1 MGPASWDE
9 VLGEGFPGVS
19 GLPRW
24 YLDLFFTWPSQL
36 VGVSG
41 KGVMWV
47 ALVLQLFL
55 PLGAAVAWWTMQN
68 WREYR
73 EIAAAAGRRIHE
85 ALGRRPILLAV
96 AVAARDIAVDF
107 VSLPWN
113 LVQAAMGEDAEEILA
128 EGRLRLT
135 KGAAAVWRVIRDLPG
150 AIIRQK
156 AVNAPPAPPSPPRP
170 ASMATATPRSV
181 SRAGS
186 AENPGG
192 PAELPPPHHQRR
204 APKRRVTEL

>member
-1 MGPASWDE
+1 MGPASWGE

-24 YLDLFFTWPSQL
+24 YLDLVFTWPSQL

-41 KGVMWV
+41 KGVVWV

-55 PLGAAVAWWTMQN
+55 PLGAAVAWWTWQN

-73 EIAAAAGRRIHE
+73 EIAAAAGRRVHE
-85 ALGRRPILLAV
+85 ALGRRPVLLAV
-96 AVAARDIAVDF
+96 AVTARDIAVDF

-113 LVQAAMGEDAEEILA
+113 LAQAAMGEDAEEILA

-135 KGAAAVWRVIRDLPG
+135 QGAAAVWRVVRDLPG
-150 AIIRQK
+150 AFLRQK
-156 AVNAPPAPPSPPRP
+156 AVNARPAPAPPSAP
-170 ASMATATPRSV
+170 APTTTATQRPVRS
-181 SRAGS
+181 
-186 AENPGG
+186 ENPGG
-192 PAELPPPHHQRR
+192 PAEQPPPHQRR